1 MKNLK
6 ILFALL
12 IGISGAVAS
21 TDYDSFKGELA
32 SPLSPPSVCG
42 NYCLQDNDS
51 DVVNTTY
58 TLEDLADHKVLVR
71 NFVSY
76 KTKSDS
82 LLGILYELQE
92 KKFVME
98 GLQSA
103 VFFSDTTGDN
113 DFLVEHGFRK
123 LEGGELPSPLVA
135 VDGENIYVRERK
147 ISVPVILSSGSKGI
161 FKI

>member
-1 MKNLK
+1 MKSLK
-6 ILFALL
+6 VLIAFL
-12 IGISGAVAS
+12 IGISGVVAS
-21 TDYDSFKGELA
+21 TDYDSLKGELA
-32 SPLSPPSVCG
+32 STFPPSSVSG
-42 NYCLQDNDS
+42 NYCLHDNDS
-51 DVVNTTY
+51 DLVNTTY
-58 TLEDLADHKVLVR
+58 TLEDLADHKVLVK

-76 KTKSDS
+76 KNKSDS

-92 KKFVME
+92 KKFVLE

-113 DFLVEHGFRK
+113 DFLVGHGFRK
-123 LEGGELPSPLVA
+123 LEGDELPSPLVT

-147 ISVPVILSSGSKGI
+147 ISVSLPDGRKGI